1 MANKQICIHGH
12 FYQPPRE
19 NAWIEQIEIQESAYP
34 FHDWNE
40 RITYECYGPNAF
52 SRILD
57 DDRKICDIVNNY
69 SKISFNIGPTLLSW
83 MSEKTPLVYQAIL
96 DADKL
101 SMKNFNG
108 HGSALAQVYNHIIMP
123 LASKRDKE
131 TQVKWGIADF
141 EHRFNRKPEGM
152 WLAETAVDTETLE
165 VLSDHDIKFTILA
178 PRQAHKVKYRGS
190 SDWVEIN
197 SNIDPRKPYTCN
209 LPSGKSIVCFF
220 YDGNVSQAVAFEG
233 LLKDGKLFANRLMGA
248 VNYNDP
254 NPQLVHI
261 ATDGESYGHH
271 HRYGDMAL
279 AYCLRKIEESNEIE
293 LTNYGA
299 FLEEFEVEHEV
310 IIHENSSWSCVHGVE
325 RWRSNCGCSDGGG
338 GRTQA
343 WRKPLRDGLNWLRD
357 ELAAVFEEQMKP
369 FHKDPWALRNAYIE
383 VVLRKDTNYW
393 RSFVQQ
399 NFKKDLSHD
408 EIVKIFRMLESQRN
422 SLLMFTSCGWF
433 FDEVSRIETKQIL
446 QYAKRGIQIAEQESS
461 ARLEKRF
468 LEFLKLAPSNDPD
481 FGSAYEVYKR
491 EVVPA
496 VLTLTKVAM
505 VFAVE
510 SLLHEQPETLAVFNY
525 EYKNEYVKRYELGNR
540 RLVVGNSTIISKTTH
555 STKQYSYAVLY
566 LGQHDLMGYFN
577 ERIDATVFSEMQKML
592 KTAFYQSNISEMISL
607 MEKYL
612 NHRKFSFWDL
622 LKDNQQSLLD
632 QLVRAQED
640 EAQFFFQKV
649 YEQSVNLMNVMKS
662 ANLTLPMAFL
672 KNQELVVNNRIERFF
687 ISKNLRPSVLEDLVA
702 LVKNWKIFL
711 DHPSISFK
719 ARKRLLSELDYIGK
733 QGYEWNHIE
742 KIDKIFGLLQ
752 ELNVVLDLTEIQN
765 KVFSMAPIIEA
776 QVKMATIKEEA
787 NTEKLLKSYLNLAA
801 RLNIKTD
808 ALIGNYELRIN

>member
-57 DDRKICDIVNNY
+57 EDHKICDIVNNY
-69 SKISFNIGPTLLSW
+69 SRISFNIGPTLLSW
-83 MSEKTPLVYQAIL
+83 MKEKTPLVYQAIL

-101 SMKNFNG
+101 SMNYFKG

-141 EHRFNRKPEGM
+141 ENRFNRKPEGM
-152 WLAETAVDTETLE
+152 WLAETAVDSETLE
-165 VLSDHDIKFTILA
+165 VLADHDIKFTILA
-178 PRQAHKVKYRGS
+178 PRQAHKVKYKGTN
-190 SDWVEIN
+190 DWVEVN
-197 SNIDPRKPYTCN
+197 SSIDPRKPYTCI

-248 VNYNDP
+248 VNNNDP

-279 AYCLRKIEESNEIE
+279 AYCLRKIEENDDIE

-299 FLEEFEVEHEV
+299 FLAEFEVEHEV
-310 IIHENSSWSCVHGVE
+310 IIHENSSWSCAHGIE

-338 GRTQA
+338 GSTQA

-357 ELAAVFEEQMKP
+357 ELAKVFEEQMKP
-369 FHKDPWALRNAYIE
+369 FHKDPWALRNEYIQ

-393 RSFVQQ
+393 ETFLQKHF
-399 NFKKDLSHD
+399 NKNLSHA

-461 ARLEKRF
+461 ARLERKF
-468 LEFLKLAPSNDPD
+468 LEFLKTAPSNDPNY
-481 FGSAYEVYKR
+481 GSAYEVYKK
-491 EVVPA
+491 EIVPA
-496 VLTLTKVAM
+496 ALTLTKVAM

-525 EYKNEYVKRYELGNR
+525 EYKNEYFKRYELGNR

-555 STKQYSYAVLY
+555 STKHYSYAVLY
-566 LGQHDLMGYFN
+566 LGQHDLLGYFN
-577 ERIDATVFSEMQKML
+577 ERIDSAVFSEMQKL
-592 KTAFYQSNISEMISL
+592 LRTAFYQSNVSEMISL

-612 NHRKFSFWDL
+612 YHRKFSFWDL
-622 LKDNQQSLLD
+622 LKDNQQGLLN
-632 QLVRAQED
+632 QLVRAQEE

-649 YEQSVNLMNVMKS
+649 YEQSVNLMNVMKT
-662 ANLTLPMAFL
+662 ANLNLPMAFL

-687 ISKNLRPSVLEDLVA
+687 STKNLRPSTLEDLVA
-702 LVKNWKIFL
+702 IVKNWKIFL
-711 DHPSISFK
+711 DHASISFK
-719 ARKRLLSELDYIGK
+719 ARKRLVSELDYVGK
-733 QGYEWNHIE
+733 FGYEWQHIE
-742 KIDKIFGLLQ
+742 KLDKIFGLLH

-765 KVFSMAPIIEA
+765 KVFSMAKTIEEQIHNA
-776 QVKMATIKEEA
+776 SVKD
-787 NTEKLLKSYLNLAA
+787 EKNVERLHKAYLNLAE

-808 ALIGNYELRIN
+808 SLIRSRLTIEN